1 MPISPDR
8 LQRIRRF
15 PELIDYLRDELDW
28 PTEDFAFDDLTF
40 EYDPA

>member
-15 PELIDYLRDELDW
+15 PDLIDYLRDELDW
-28 PTEDFAFDDLTF
+28 PTEDFAIADLTF
-40 EYDPA
+40 